1 MTRADLAIEV
11 ARQLGG
17 SKKDAMNYIDAVFE
31 GIKIGLERDDRVAIN
46 SFGVF
51 YTLTKAPYTSKNPK
65 TGQVVEVPERRHPKI
80 RYSSSVKERLNPK
93 G

>member
-1 MTRADLAIEV
+1 MTRTELAIEV

-17 SKKDAMNYIDAVFE
+17 SKKDAAKYIDAVFE
-31 GIKIGLERDDRVAIN
+31 GIKIGLERDDKVAIN

-51 YTLTKAPYTSKNPK
+51 YTLTKPPYKSKNPR
-65 TGQVVEVPERRHPKI
+65 TGEVVDVPERRHPKVRFSGSI
-80 RYSSSVKERLNPK
+80 KEYLNPN